1 MHLLQIVDL
10 VKLLKKLLA
19 QDFMVRL
26 QYTTELRGNKMTYT
40 YLKTEV
46 KVISKAELTALK
58 SAYYEAQKND
68 QLWIMQAME
77 KVFDDIFLGVVKV
90 SS

>member
-1 MHLLQIVDL
+1 
-10 VKLLKKLLA
+10 
-19 QDFMVRL
+19 
-26 QYTTELRGNKMTYT
+26 
-40 YLKTEV
+40 
-46 KVISKAELTALK
+46 LK
-58 SAYYEAQKND
+58 SAYNEEQKND